1 MMLLLVLACGAGPDA
16 CDGAADCSAGPADG
30 TDGTTTTDGTD
41 GSDATDGADG
51 TDSADGT
58 DGTGGTDGTEPTPT
72 SSGCG
77 LAPRDSAG
85 GVQITLELGAE
96 AGGSRGYWLS
106 LPRDYDPSRAYGLVL
121 GFPGTNWVGRQIQPY
136 LSLENE
142 AGAGDF
148 IFAYPDPLWR
158 DFPVWGTYGGWT
170 LGPHAY
176 PADGNE
182 DLVFTEAVL
191 DDIEASYCIDTS
203 AIFAT
208 GHSWGGDMAQVVGCF
223 LGDRIDATVPVA
235 ANRPYWFETGGGW
248 TSCTGDAAAWTFF
261 GQADSHFTMQSYP
274 GEYGDEC
281 RDFWVD
287 TRGCDDADPFALA
300 WGADGECVAYAGCS
314 SDVRYC
320 LYEASAAHGA
330 PSYYSAAAMD
340 WFVERAGR

>member
-1 MMLLLVLACGAGPDA
+1 MAANRHLPGVMSLLLVALIGWQLARIGWMLV
-16 CDGAADCSAGPADG
+16 PA
-30 TDGTTTTDGTD
+30 
-41 GSDATDGADG
+41 
-51 TDSADGT
+51 
-58 DGTGGTDGTEPTPT
+58 
-72 SSGCG
+72 SS
-77 LAPRDSAG
+77 
-85 GVQITLELGAE
+85 V
-96 AGGSRGYWLS
+96 
-106 LPRDYDPSRAYGLVL
+106 
-121 GFPGTNWVGRQIQPY
+121 
-136 LSLENE
+136 
-142 AGAGDF
+142 
-148 IFAYPDPLWR
+148 
-158 DFPVWGTYGGWT
+158 
-170 LGPHAY
+170 
-176 PADGNE
+176 
-182 DLVFTEAVL
+182 
-191 DDIEASYCIDTS
+191 
-203 AIFAT
+203 
-208 GHSWGGDMAQVVGCF
+208 
-223 LGDRIDATVPVA
+223 GDRIDATVPVA